1 MKKGVTATK
10 KLADEMTIGIRM
22 VAKTSQNVY
31 KDIKLIIKRIS
42 TSIQQITSVTA
53 SSKEEKNTNFKDL
66 MNNRFPEFKRQVTR
80 KISAP
85 QKIVKSKA
93 KKITDAVKEITASFN
108 ELLRSTNDGVVPL
121 H

>member
-31 KDIKLIIKRIS
+31 KDIKLIIERIS

-53 SSKEEKNTNFKDL
+53 SSKEKKTNFKDF